1 MNYNKEGITME
12 NNKKYF
18 KYEIRQ
24 IDAWLDVD
32 GVWIYNETYH
42 IGEYKTRAD
51 NERAFLNALH
61 KLGIVCKRGY
71 CRVIFD
77 GDFFVL
83 EERKTNCP
91 LFCAVPL
98 D

>member
-1 MNYNKEGITME
+1 MCLNQTEWDN
-12 NNKKYF
+12 NNKF
-18 KYEIRQ
+18 VKYEIRQ
-24 IDAWLDVD
+24 LDAWLYD
-32 GVWIYNETYH
+32 GGWTVNESYH
-42 IGEYKTRAD
+42 IGEYKTKTD
-51 NERAFLNALH
+51 DKRAFLHALH